1 MKLIWTLSLLTLT
14 VTAVR
19 SPQFRRS
26 AKCPFYRK
34 FRMQIQAQLVAAST
48 YILHPVQ
55 REMLSPTTAF
65 VQLSHFS
72 VPHGGFNNTKWH
84 VSGSLHRQRQ
94 KDSYGTSAIA
104 TFFQKDAT
112 DHQCSVISVE
122 VQMANFIAMHNLS
135 FQTADHLSDLLLK
148 MFPDLKIASDFGCK
162 HTKVKLSHVTYHGIT
177 TRLDSYTMPCD
188 LASDLPCCRC
198 LGCVT

>member
-1 MKLIWTLSLLTLT
+1 
-14 VTAVR
+14 
-19 SPQFRRS
+19 
-26 AKCPFYRK
+26 
-34 FRMQIQAQLVAAST
+34 
-48 YILHPVQ
+48 
-55 REMLSPTTAF
+55 
-65 VQLSHFS
+65 
-72 VPHGGFNNTKWH
+72 
-84 VSGSLHRQRQ
+84 
-94 KDSYGTSAIA
+94 
-104 TFFQKDAT
+104 
-112 DHQCSVISVE
+112 
-122 VQMANFIAMHNLS
+122 MANFIAMHNLS